1 MDIYF
6 LPSLASH
13 PGAACPYILIV
24 CLRTTKH
31 HNARKWKIILLGKYL
46 DIEHPYLIVVTP
58 RGSHSIITH

>member
-46 DIEHPYLIVVTP
+46 DIEQT
-58 RGSHSIITH
+58 SSTHI